1 MKTSNGVRLLIL
13 TQKIDK
19 DDDIL
24 GFFHGWV
31 EKLAQYCESI
41 IVICLERGAYNL
53 PINVR
58 ILSLGK
64 EEEHSRIKYLMN
76 FYNFIWTERKNYDT
90 VFVHM
95 NPEYIVLGGLL
106 WKIFGKKIFLWYNH
120 KKGGVKTR
128 IAGRLSKKIFYTSD
142 FSFFAKSKKSRIMP
156 AGIDTDKFRFSNEQ
170 RATSNAILSLGRIS
184 PVKHIDILID
194 ALKILDG
201 RNISFIANIY
211 GDPTEKDIDYYN
223 KIKEMASDLEKKG
236 KIIFY
241 KSVPN
246 YETPVIYNQ
255 NEIFVNL
262 TPTGSFDKTILEAM
276 ACGCIPI
283 VCNKSFEKIFNHE
296 LSSTLIFKESDP
308 KDLSEKI
315 LYLFNLYEEKKNEI
329 RRILWDVAVRG
340 HNLDKLVKRLVDAIN

>member
-1 MKTSNGVRLLIL
+1 MKLLIL

-19 DDDIL
+19 NDDIL

-41 IVICLERGAYNL
+41 IVICLEKGAYNL
-53 PINVR
+53 PTNVR
-58 ILSLGK
+58 VLSLGK
-64 EEEHSRIKYLMN
+64 EEDHSRIKYLMN
-76 FYNFIWTERKNYDT
+76 FYNFIWTEKNNYDT

-95 NPEYIVLGGLL
+95 NPEYVVLGGLL
-106 WKIFGKKIFLWYNH
+106 WKILNKKIFLWYNH
-120 KKGGVKTR
+120 KKGGLKTK
-128 IAGRLSKKIFYTSD
+128 IAGKLSKKIFYTSD
-142 FSFFAKSKKSRIMP
+142 FSFFAKSKKSQIMP
-156 AGIDTDKFRFSNEQ
+156 AGIDTDVFKARSTKHEA
-170 RATSNAILSLGRIS
+170 RSTILSLGRIS

-194 ALKILDG
+194 ALKILSEKDFD
-201 RNISFIANIY
+201 FIANIY

-223 KIKEMASDLEKKG
+223 KTREMASDLEKKG
-236 KIIFY
+236 KIVFY
-241 KSVPN
+241 KGVSN
-246 YETPVIYNQ
+246 YETPIIYNQ

-283 VCNKSFEKIFNHE
+283 VCNKSFEEIFNHE

-315 LYLFNLYEEKKNEI
+315 LYFFNLYEEKKDEI
-329 RRILWDVAVRG
+329 KRILWDAVVRN
-340 HNLDKLVKRLVDAIN
+340 HNLDKLVKKLVNTISE